1 MTGKDFYTFV
11 WRKSVETHK
20 PRLEEHIR
28 EVFDLIEKA
37 ISEDNAS
44 DATSSLD
51 GMGSEELRERLAHLT
66 SRLNTPSKTVRKA
79 CRELEN
85 KLLPKLQEYEDKLAI
100 LGERN
105 SYSKT
110 DTDAT
115 FMKMKEYHMGNGQL
129 KAAYNVEISTENQI
143 ITHFGIYQ
151 RPGDTALLIPYL
163 EAFKERYGLE
173 NLNTHVVVADAGYG
187 SEQNYEYLEQEKIT
201 GYVKYNYFHMEQKK
215 KFTSNLFLPQ
225 NLFYN
230 PQGDFMV
237 CPMGQHM
244 NFSSQKKRISDLGY
258 ESEVSVYQAANCQ
271 GCPLRNKCYKAQGN
285 RTIELNH
292 KLLEYK
298 RKARELLMSKEG
310 MEHRSKRPVEVEAV
324 FGQLKK
330 NKKFNRFML
339 REIKKVKVEF
349 ALLAMAHNMMKLL
362 KNRTVDC
369 FLYFF
374 YKISSQISKKRDKEE
389 RSKKKEWKRI
399 KKEPT
404 ESFTFRSASKAVH
417 IFFVPLP
424 SSDRIHVFL
433 PGSWS
438 KMGFPG

>member
-1 MTGKDFYTFV
+1 MY
-11 WRKSVETHK
+11 
-20 PRLEEHIR
+20 
-28 EVFDLIEKA
+28 
-37 ISEDNAS
+37 
-44 DATSSLD
+44 
-51 GMGSEELRERLAHLT
+51 
-66 SRLNTPSKTVRKA
+66 TPSKTVRKA

-115 FMKMKEYHMGNGQL
+115 FMKMKEDHMGNGQL

-237 CPMGQHM
+237 CLMGQHM

-258 ESEVSVYQAANCQ
+258 ESEVSVYQAANYQ

-339 REIKKVKVEF
+339 REIKKVEVEF
-349 ALLAMAHNMMKLL
+349 ALLAMAHNMIKLL

-374 YKISSQISKKRDKEE
+374 TK
-389 RSKKKEWKRI
+389 
-399 KKEPT
+399 
-404 ESFTFRSASKAVH
+404 
-417 IFFVPLP
+417 
-424 SSDRIHVFL
+424 
-433 PGSWS
+433 
-438 KMGFPG
+438 